1 MWNLWRQKYN
11 FRFFADEGESGGG
24 TGGVET
30 SNVFTDNQLD
40 FIDTNVENNEQTQD
54 ENQNEVTEEKVE
66 QKPEENRKSI
76 IEKISEKIFGAKEE
90 TKKDTVNTGSNEL
103 EEDISEKFTDA
114 ARNAKWTDEQ
124 IIEFAEKY
132 NNKQLEE
139 LIPFLDDE
147 EVEEVKEEKKEVKE
161 EEKIVDT
168 LEIDEKL
175 KPYLEKIEKA
185 LDAKYQEKIGKI
197 EEGLKTTEQERS
209 VQEAQKYQ
217 TTADAFFDK
226 ASKEFPVFGTTDK
239 LVRFPKGSA
248 REGQIVPKGEAFEA
262 RDKVWKTA
270 VAFHQ
275 LGMNWNESLE
285 EALVWYKGKNLEK
298 DVRSK
303 VLKDLKNNEKRISP
317 KRGEHSV
324 SKEPTTRKALIED
337 LSRRAGID

>member
-11 FRFFADEGESGGG
+11 FRFFAEEGESGGG

-76 IEKISEKIFGAKEE
+76 IEKISDKIFGAKEE

-103 EEDISEKFTDA
+103 EEDISDKFTNA
-114 ARNAKWTDEQ
+114 ARNAKWSDEQ
-124 IIEFAEKY
+124 IMEFAEKY

-139 LIPFLDDE
+139 LIPFLADE

-161 EEKIVDT
+161 EKKITDT

-209 VQEAQKYQ
+209 VKE
-217 TTADAFFDK
+217 

-275 LGMNWNESLE
+275 LGMNWNESLD